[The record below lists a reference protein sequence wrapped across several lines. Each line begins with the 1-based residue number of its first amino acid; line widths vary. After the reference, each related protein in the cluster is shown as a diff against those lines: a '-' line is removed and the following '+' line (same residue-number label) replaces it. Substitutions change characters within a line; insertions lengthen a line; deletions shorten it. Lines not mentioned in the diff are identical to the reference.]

1 MIKIGALV
9 CLLTLQACR
18 RLLLVLT
25 KGNESMMRYCL
36 LIVAALLVVN
46 AQADDL
52 PPAFRADYIIKKGP
66 FELGRSSRE
75 LSYGDNGELVFRA
88 DSQST
93 GLVSLFYT
101 EKIAEVTR
109 MKQVDG
115 RVVPVEYQYRRDGR
129 RKRTISQQFDWASG
143 HVTSRVNDTVYEFAL
158 QEHALDQSG
167 YQVNL
172 MIDLEKGL
180 RDISYP
186 IARKNKMRVY
196 EISHVGDERIETVL
210 GAINTVVIQR
220 KEDKVTT
227 MWCAPDLHYLPVKI
241 QHEEDGSVFTAYLH
255 SLAGMRPDTMQAP
268 VSLNN
273 NDN

>member
-1 MIKIGALV
+1 
-9 CLLTLQACR
+9 
-18 RLLLVLT
+18 
-25 KGNESMMRYCL
+25 MMRYCL

-52 PPAFRADYIIKKGP
+52 PPAFRAEYIIKKGP

-88 DSQST
+88 DSKST

-129 RKRTISQQFDWASG
+129 RKRTITQQFDWANG
-143 HVTSRVNDTVYEFAL
+143 HVTSQVNDTVYEFAL
-158 QEHALDQSG
+158 EEHALDQSG

-172 MIDLEKGL
+172 MIDLAKGL

-186 IARKNKMRVY
+186 VARKNKMRVY
-196 EISHVGDERIETVL
+196 EISYIGNEQIETAL
-210 GAINTVVIQR
+210 GTVDTVVIQR
-220 KEDKVTT
+220 KEGKVTT
-227 MWCAPDLHYLPVKI
+227 MWCAPDLYYLPVKI

-255 SLAGMRPDTMQAP
+255 TLAGMRPATMRAP
-268 VSLNN
+268 VTLNN
-273 NDN
+273 NDS